1 MKFLDKIRIGIY
13 HAAYHRN
20 LKKADQARHS
30 YNIQKFKKYVYRSE
44 DAWRKLVIIQT
55 KYTQNIEKV
64 KELQRALITLGYDL
78 GPYGP
83 LGDGEDGKFGP
94 YTEDAVKMFQQDYFN
109 DKEKWTG
116 IVNSETNKKYKIY

>member
-44 DAWRKLVIIQT
+44 DAWRKLVIIQE
-55 KYTQNIEKV
+55 KYK
-64 KELQRALITLGYDL
+64 
-78 GPYGP
+78 
-83 LGDGEDGKFGP
+83 
-94 YTEDAVKMFQQDYFN
+94 
-109 DKEKWTG
+109 
-116 IVNSETNKKYKIY
+116 ETNG